1 MLRISRHALLILLL
15 GILLLPQLAAAAP
28 QAAPANPSTSGN
40 DTMLVRLKNG
50 LTVYIIRDSRFPLV
64 CTRLFVGT
72 GSANETAEQAGISHV
87 LEHMVF
93 KGTEKRPKGQVA
105 RDVESLGGYLNAAT
119 SFDKTWFITD
129 MPAKHW
135 KTGMDVVKDMAFH
148 PSLDPAELE
157 AEKDVIVS
165 ELKGGDDTPTRRLF
179 EDLQVAGLAHTVYG
193 RPIIGFEKTIR
204 AVTADDLRA
213 YIRTW
218 YQPQNMMLLV
228 AGDIDPKAVLAHAEE
243 LFGDLK
249 NDTIL
254 PEPAPVQ
261 LEGAAGG
268 PRVEVTYGPWNKVY
282 LGIALPAPAL
292 GDQRSIDLDVLA
304 YALGGDGTSQFYRK
318 YRYEK
323 QLVDSISVGNMSL
336 NRAGRFY
343 MVAQLDADKVE
354 PFWQEFTR
362 DLAALDAGKITPD
375 VIERARFNYEDGM
388 DRASETLDGLTSWK
402 ATVQFEL
409 GGPQGEANVR
419 HALAAVDS
427 ARLRQAQDLWLR
439 PDQVRVRVLAP
450 EKAKLPDLDAILQH
464 NWPAPAV
471 ERQKAAAAAE
481 KVGKRE
487 IVDLGQG
494 RTVILQP
501 DRTIPYV
508 SLEIL
513 RPGGNALLKPADQ
526 GLAQLTAAT
535 LTDGCGT
542 RDLDAMERFVAERAA
557 SLSASAGVQSFTV
570 SLTGPARFNADYFAL
585 LGDLLHKPT
594 FAEKDVRRQADTLKA
609 ALVRRQDNPMS
620 FMGSKINGFLFP
632 GGQPYGFDGLG
643 TTENQD
649 RFGPGDVQAFWKQQN
664 AQPWILSVAGD
675 FDREKVLAFARS
687 LPVPTAP
694 AVDVPQPTWGAD
706 KRLPLSLPG
715 RQQAHLLLAFH
726 AVPLDHPD
734 APALMLLESV
744 LSGQSG
750 LLFNKL
756 RDEQGLGYTV
766 TAFYRSLP
774 EAGFMAFYIGTTPR
788 NLDVARQGFSG
799 IIKDIKTDLLPA
811 ELLAKGLNRMEG
823 SYYRGRQ
830 SLGARADEA
839 ASERLLGQPQDFQKR
854 LLEKAA
860 KVTPEQLREVARKY
874 LLVDKM
880 YEVTLLP

>member
-165 ELKGGDDTPTRRLF
+165 ELKGGDDTPTHRLF

-336 NRAGRFY
+336 NRAGLFY

-439 PDQVRVRVLAP
+439 SDQVRVRVLAP
-450 EKAKLPDLDAILQH
+450 EKAKLPDLDAILQR

-643 TTENQD
+643 TAENQD

-799 IIKDIKTDLLPA
+799 IIKDLKTDLLPA

-854 LLEKAA
+854 LLENAA

>member
-1 MLRISRHALLILLL
+1 MLRISRHALFVLLL
-15 GILLLPQLAAAAP
+15 GVLLLPQLAAAAP
-28 QAAPANPSTSGN
+28 QDVPANPSTPGN

-64 CTRLFVGT
+64 CTRLYVGT

-105 RDVESLGGYLNAAT
+105 QDVESLGGYLNAAT
-119 SFDKTWFITD
+119 SFDKTWYITD

-157 AEKDVIVS
+157 AEKDVIIS

-249 NDTIL
+249 NDAAL

-336 NRAGRFY
+336 DRAGLFY

-362 DLAALDAGKITPD
+362 DLAALDAGKIAPD

-388 DRASETLDGLTSWK
+388 DRAGETLDGLTSWK

-439 PDQVRVRVLAP
+439 PDRVRVRVLAP
-450 EKAKLPDLDAILQH
+450 EKAQLPDLDAILQR
-464 NWPAPAV
+464 NWPAPAA
-471 ERQKAAAAAE
+471 ERQKAAAAEE
-481 KVGKRE
+481 KAGKRE

-620 FMGSKINGFLFP
+620 FMGSKVNGFLFP

-643 TTENQD
+643 TAENQD
-649 RFGPGDVQAFWKQQN
+649 RFGPKDVQAFWKQQN

-694 AVDVPQPTWGAD
+694 AVDVPQPAWGAD

-839 ASERLLGQPQDFQKR
+839 ASERLLGQPQDFQKH

-874 LLVDKM
+874 LLVDNM

>member
-336 NRAGRFY
+336 NRAGLFY

>member
-336 NRAGRFY
+336 NRAGLFY

-643 TTENQD
+643 TAENQD

>member
-336 NRAGRFY
+336 NRAGLFY

-643 TTENQD
+643 TAENQD
-649 RFGPGDVQAFWKQQN
+649 RFGPGNVQAFWKQQN

>member
-336 NRAGRFY
+336 NRAGLFY

-450 EKAKLPDLDAILQH
+450 EKAKLPDLDAILQR

-643 TTENQD
+643 TAENQD

-726 AVPLDHPD
+726 AVPLDNPD

>member
-179 EDLQVAGLAHTVYG
+179 EVLQVAGLAHTVYG

-336 NRAGRFY
+336 NRAGLFY

-419 HALAAVDS
+419 HARAAVDS

-450 EKAKLPDLDAILQH
+450 EKAKLPDLDAILQR

-643 TTENQD
+643 TAENQD

>member
-15 GILLLPQLAAAAP
+15 GILLVPQLAAAAP

-93 KGTEKRPKGQVA
+93 KGTEKRPKGQVP

-336 NRAGRFY
+336 NRAGLFY

-362 DLAALDAGKITPD
+362 DLATLDAGKITPD

-481 KVGKRE
+481 KVDKRE

-643 TTENQD
+643 TAENQD

>member
-336 NRAGRFY
+336 NRAGLFY

-375 VIERARFNYEDGM
+375 VIKRARFNYEDGM

-643 TTENQD
+643 TAENQD

>member
-336 NRAGRFY
+336 NRAGLFY

-643 TTENQD
+643 TAENQD
-649 RFGPGDVQAFWKQQN
+649 RFGPGDVQAFWKHQN

>member
-28 QAAPANPSTSGN
+28 QAAPVNPSTSGN

-336 NRAGRFY
+336 NRAGLFY

-450 EKAKLPDLDAILQH
+450 EKAKLPDLDAILQR

-643 TTENQD
+643 TAENQD

>member
-28 QAAPANPSTSGN
+28 QAAPANPSTLGN

-64 CTRLFVGT
+64 CTRLYVGT

-119 SFDKTWFITD
+119 SFDKTWYITD
-129 MPAKHW
+129 MPARHW

-204 AVTADDLRA
+204 AVTVDDLRA
-213 YIRTW
+213 YIHTW

-268 PRVEVTYGPWNKVY
+268 PRVEVTRGPWNKVY

-336 NRAGRFY
+336 NRAGLFY

-362 DLAALDAGKITPD
+362 DLATLDAGKITPD

-643 TTENQD
+643 TAENQD

-774 EAGFMAFYIGTTPR
+774 EAGFMAFYIGTMPR

>member
-50 LTVYIIRDSRFPLV
+50 LTVHIIRDSRFPLV

-157 AEKDVIVS
+157 AEKNVIVS

-336 NRAGRFY
+336 NRAGLFY

-362 DLAALDAGKITPD
+362 DLASLDAGKITPD

-643 TTENQD
+643 TAENQD

-774 EAGFMAFYIGTTPR
+774 EVGFMAFYIGTTPR
-788 NLDVARQGFSG
+788 TLDVARQGFSG

-874 LLVDKM
+874 LLVDKV

>member
-129 MPAKHW
+129 MPARHW

-336 NRAGRFY
+336 NRAGLFY

-450 EKAKLPDLDAILQH
+450 EKAKLPDLDAILQR

-643 TTENQD
+643 TAENQD

>member
-50 LTVYIIRDSRFPLV
+50 LTVHIIRDSRFPLV

-157 AEKDVIVS
+157 AEKNVIVS

-336 NRAGRFY
+336 NRAGLFY

-643 TTENQD
+643 TAENQD
-649 RFGPGDVQAFWKQQN
+649 RFGPGNVQAFWKQQN

>member
-50 LTVYIIRDSRFPLV
+50 LTVHIIRDSRFPLV

-135 KTGMDVVKDMAFH
+135 ETGMDVVKDMAFH

-157 AEKDVIVS
+157 AEKNVIVS

-336 NRAGRFY
+336 NRAGLFY

-766 TAFYRSLP
+766 TAVYRSLP

-788 NLDVARQGFSG
+788 DLDVARQGFSG

>member
-50 LTVYIIRDSRFPLV
+50 LTVHIIRDSRFPLV

-157 AEKDVIVS
+157 AEKNVIVS

-336 NRAGRFY
+336 NRAGLFY

-388 DRASETLDGLTSWK
+388 DRASETLDGLTSRK

-774 EAGFMAFYIGTTPR
+774 EAGFMAFYIGITPR

>member
-254 PEPAPVQ
+254 PEAAPVQ

-336 NRAGRFY
+336 NRAGLFY

-450 EKAKLPDLDAILQH
+450 EKAKLPDLDAILQR

-643 TTENQD
+643 TAENQD

>member
-282 LGIALPAPAL
+282 LGIVLPAPAL

-336 NRAGRFY
+336 NRAGLFY

-643 TTENQD
+643 TAENQD

-687 LPVPTAP
+687 LPVPTAS

>member
-336 NRAGRFY
+336 NRAGLFY

-570 SLTGPARFNADYFAL
+570 SLTGPARFNADYIAL

-643 TTENQD
+643 TAENQD

>member
-64 CTRLFVGT
+64 CTRLYVGT

-119 SFDKTWFITD
+119 SFDKTWYITD

-179 EDLQVAGLAHTVYG
+179 ENLQVAGLAHTVYG

-249 NDTIL
+249 NDAIL
-254 PEPAPVQ
+254 PEPAPVR

-268 PRVEVTYGPWNKVY
+268 PRVEVTRGPWNKVY
-282 LGIALPAPAL
+282 LGIAMPAPAL

-336 NRAGRFY
+336 NRAGLFY

-450 EKAKLPDLDAILQH
+450 EKAQLPDLDAILQR
-464 NWPAPAV
+464 NWPAPAA

-643 TTENQD
+643 TAENQD

-687 LPVPTAP
+687 LPVPTAS
-694 AVDVPQPTWGAD
+694 AVDVVQPSWGAD

-774 EAGFMAFYIGTTPR
+774 KAGFMAFYIGTTPR

-811 ELLAKGLNRMEG
+811 DLLAKGLNRMEG

-854 LLEKAA
+854 LLEKVA

-874 LLVDKM
+874 LLVDNM

>member
-1 MLRISRHALLILLL
+1 MLRIFRHALPILLL
-15 GILLLPQLAAAAP
+15 GILLLPQLTAAAP
-28 QAAPANPSTSGN
+28 QAAPANPSTPGN

-64 CTRLFVGT
+64 CTRLYVGT
-72 GSANETAEQAGISHV
+72 GSANETAGQAGISHV

-119 SFDKTWFITD
+119 SFDKTWYITD
-129 MPAKHW
+129 MPARHW

-228 AGDIDPKAVLAHAEE
+228 AGDIDPKAVLAYAEE

-249 NDTIL
+249 NDTVL
-254 PEPAPVQ
+254 PSPAPVQ

-268 PRVEVTYGPWNKVY
+268 PRVEVTRGPWNKVY

-336 NRAGRFY
+336 NRAGLFY

-388 DRASETLDGLTSWK
+388 DRAGETLDGLTSWK

-419 HALAAVDS
+419 HALAAVDG

-450 EKAKLPDLDAILQH
+450 EKAQLPDLDAILQR

-471 ERQKAAAAAE
+471 ERQKAATAVE
-481 KVGKRE
+481 KAGKRE

-620 FMGSKINGFLFP
+620 FMGSRINGFLFP

-643 TTENQD
+643 TAENQD
-649 RFGPGDVQAFWKQQN
+649 RFGPGDVQDFWKQQN

-694 AVDVPQPTWGAD
+694 AVEVPQPAWGAD

-788 NLDVARQGFSG
+788 NLDVARQGFSA
-799 IIKDIKTDLLPA
+799 IIKDIKTELLPA
-811 ELLAKGLNRMEG
+811 GLLAKGLNRMEG

-839 ASERLLGQPQDFQKR
+839 AGERLLGQPQDFQKL

-860 KVTPEQLREVARKY
+860 KVTPEQLRDVARKY
-874 LLVDKM
+874 LLVDNM

>member
-64 CTRLFVGT
+64 CTRLYVGT

-119 SFDKTWFITD
+119 SFDKTWYITD

-249 NDTIL
+249 NDAIL
-254 PEPAPVQ
+254 PEPAPVR

-268 PRVEVTYGPWNKVY
+268 PRVEVTRGPWNKVY

-336 NRAGRFY
+336 DRAGLFY

-450 EKAKLPDLDAILQH
+450 EKAQLPDLDAILQR
-464 NWPAPAV
+464 NWPAPAA

-643 TTENQD
+643 TAENQD

-687 LPVPTAP
+687 LPVPTAS
-694 AVDVPQPTWGAD
+694 AVDVPQPSWGAD

-774 EAGFMAFYIGTTPR
+774 KAGFMAFYIGTTPR

-811 ELLAKGLNRMEG
+811 DLLAKGLNRMEG

-874 LLVDKM
+874 LLVDNM

>member
-119 SFDKTWFITD
+119 SFDKTWYITD

-254 PEPAPVQ
+254 PESAPVQ

-336 NRAGRFY
+336 NRAGLFY

-643 TTENQD
+643 TAENQD

-734 APALMLLESV
+734 APALVLLESV

>member
-64 CTRLFVGT
+64 CTRLYVGT

-119 SFDKTWFITD
+119 SFDKTWYITD

-249 NDTIL
+249 NDAIL
-254 PEPAPVQ
+254 PEPAPVR

-268 PRVEVTYGPWNKVY
+268 PRVEVTRGPWNKVY

-336 NRAGRFY
+336 NRAGLFY

-450 EKAKLPDLDAILQH
+450 EKAQLPDLDAILQR
-464 NWPAPAV
+464 NWPAPAA
-471 ERQKAAAAAE
+471 ERQKAAAVAE

-643 TTENQD
+643 TAENQD

-694 AVDVPQPTWGAD
+694 AVDVAQPSWGAD

-774 EAGFMAFYIGTTPR
+774 KAGFMAFYIGTTPR

-811 ELLAKGLNRMEG
+811 DLLAKGLNRMEG

-874 LLVDKM
+874 LLVDNM

>member
-64 CTRLFVGT
+64 CTRLYVGT

-119 SFDKTWFITD
+119 SFDKTWYITD

-249 NDTIL
+249 NDAIL
-254 PEPAPVQ
+254 PEPAPVR

-268 PRVEVTYGPWNKVY
+268 PRVEVTRGPWNKVY

-336 NRAGRFY
+336 NRAGLFY

-450 EKAKLPDLDAILQH
+450 EKAQLPDLDAILQR
-464 NWPAPAV
+464 NWPAPAA
-471 ERQKAAAAAE
+471 ERQKAAAVAE

-513 RPGGNALLKPADQ
+513 RPGGNALLKSADQ

-643 TTENQD
+643 TAENQD

-664 AQPWILSVAGD
+664 AQPWILSVVGD

-687 LPVPTAP
+687 LPVPTAS
-694 AVDVPQPTWGAD
+694 AVDVPQPSWGAD

-774 EAGFMAFYIGTTPR
+774 KAGFMAFYIGTTPR

-811 ELLAKGLNRMEG
+811 DLLAKGLNRMEG

-874 LLVDKM
+874 LLVDNM

>member
-64 CTRLFVGT
+64 CTRLYVGT

-119 SFDKTWFITD
+119 SFDKTWYITD

-179 EDLQVAGLAHTVYG
+179 ENLQVAGLAHTVYG

-249 NDTIL
+249 NDAIL
-254 PEPAPVQ
+254 PEPAPVR

-268 PRVEVTYGPWNKVY
+268 PRVEVTRGPWNKVY

-336 NRAGRFY
+336 NRAGLFY

-450 EKAKLPDLDAILQH
+450 EKAQLPDLDAILQR
-464 NWPAPAV
+464 NWPAPAA

-643 TTENQD
+643 TAENQD
-649 RFGPGDVQAFWKQQN
+649 RFGPKNVQTFWKQQN

-687 LPVPTAP
+687 LPVPTAS
-694 AVDVPQPTWGAD
+694 AVDVAQPSWGAD

-774 EAGFMAFYIGTTPR
+774 KAGFMAFYIGTTPR

-811 ELLAKGLNRMEG
+811 DLLAKGLNRMEG

-874 LLVDKM
+874 LLVDNM

>member
-64 CTRLFVGT
+64 CTRLYVGT

-119 SFDKTWFITD
+119 SFDKTWYITD

-179 EDLQVAGLAHTVYG
+179 ENLQVAGLAHTVYG

-249 NDTIL
+249 NDAIL
-254 PEPAPVQ
+254 PEPAPVR

-268 PRVEVTYGPWNKVY
+268 PRVEVTRGPWNKVY

-336 NRAGRFY
+336 DRAGLFY

-450 EKAKLPDLDAILQH
+450 EKAQLPDLDAILQR
-464 NWPAPAV
+464 NWPAPAA

-643 TTENQD
+643 TAENQD
-649 RFGPGDVQAFWKQQN
+649 RFGPKDVQTFWKQQN

-687 LPVPTAP
+687 LPVPTAS
-694 AVDVPQPTWGAD
+694 AVDVAQPSWGAD

-774 EAGFMAFYIGTTPR
+774 KAGFMAFYIGTTPR

-811 ELLAKGLNRMEG
+811 DLLAKGLNRMEG

-874 LLVDKM
+874 LLVDNM

>member
-157 AEKDVIVS
+157 AEKNVIVS

-336 NRAGRFY
+336 NRAGLFY

-388 DRASETLDGLTSWK
+388 DRASETLDGLTSRK

-811 ELLAKGLNRMEG
+811 ELLVKGLNRMEG

>member
-1 MLRISRHALLILLL
+1 MLRTSRHALLILLL

-64 CTRLFVGT
+64 CTRLYVGT

-119 SFDKTWFITD
+119 SFDKTWYITD

-249 NDTIL
+249 NDAIL
-254 PEPAPVQ
+254 PEPAPVR

-268 PRVEVTYGPWNKVY
+268 PRVEVTRGPWNKVY

-336 NRAGRFY
+336 NRAGLFY

-450 EKAKLPDLDAILQH
+450 EKAQLPDLDAILQR
-464 NWPAPAV
+464 NWPAPAA

-643 TTENQD
+643 TAENQD

-687 LPVPTAP
+687 LPVPTAS
-694 AVDVPQPTWGAD
+694 AVDVAQPSWGAD

-774 EAGFMAFYIGTTPR
+774 KAGFMAFYIGTTPR

-811 ELLAKGLNRMEG
+811 DLLAKGLNRMEG

-860 KVTPEQLREVARKY
+860 KVTPEQLREVARKF
-874 LLVDKM
+874 LLVDNM

>member
-15 GILLLPQLAAAAP
+15 GILLVPQLAAAAP

-93 KGTEKRPKGQVA
+93 KGTEKRPKGQVP

-336 NRAGRFY
+336 NRAGLFY

-362 DLAALDAGKITPD
+362 DLASLDAGKITPD

-481 KVGKRE
+481 KVDKRE

-609 ALVRRQDNPMS
+609 ALVRRQDNPMN

-643 TTENQD
+643 TAENQD

>member
-28 QAAPANPSTSGN
+28 QASPANPSTSGN

-119 SFDKTWFITD
+119 SFDKTWYITD

-204 AVTADDLRA
+204 AVTVDDLRA

-268 PRVEVTYGPWNKVY
+268 PRVEVTRGPWNKVY

-336 NRAGRFY
+336 NRAGLFY

-450 EKAKLPDLDAILQH
+450 EKAQLPDLDAILQR

-471 ERQKAAAAAE
+471 ERQKASAVAE

-643 TTENQD
+643 TAENQD

-811 ELLAKGLNRMEG
+811 DLLAKGLNRMEG

-874 LLVDKM
+874 LLVDNM

>member
-28 QAAPANPSTSGN
+28 QAAPANPSTLGN

-336 NRAGRFY
+336 NRAGLFY

-643 TTENQD
+643 TAENQD

>member
-15 GILLLPQLAAAAP
+15 GILLLPQLAAAAS

-119 SFDKTWFITD
+119 SFDKTWYITD

-204 AVTADDLRA
+204 AVTVDDLRA

-268 PRVEVTYGPWNKVY
+268 PRVEVTRGPWNKVY

-336 NRAGRFY
+336 NRAGLFY

-450 EKAKLPDLDAILQH
+450 EKAQLPDLDAILQR

-471 ERQKAAAAAE
+471 ERQKASAVAE

-643 TTENQD
+643 TAENQD

-694 AVDVPQPTWGAD
+694 ALDVPQPTWGAD

-811 ELLAKGLNRMEG
+811 DLLAKGLNRMEG

-874 LLVDKM
+874 LLVDNM

>member
-50 LTVYIIRDSRFPLV
+50 LTVHIIRDSRFPLV

-157 AEKDVIVS
+157 AEKNVIVS

-336 NRAGRFY
+336 NRAGLFY

-750 LLFNKL
+750 LLFNTL

>member
-50 LTVYIIRDSRFPLV
+50 LTVHIIRDSRFPLV

-157 AEKDVIVS
+157 AEKNVIVS

-336 NRAGRFY
+336 NRAGLFY

-409 GGPQGEANVR
+409 GGPRGEANVR

-839 ASERLLGQPQDFQKR
+839 ASERLLGQPQDFQKH

>member
-15 GILLLPQLAAAAP
+15 GILLVPQLAAAAP

-292 GDQRSIDLDVLA
+292 GDQRSIDLDMLA

-336 NRAGRFY
+336 NRAGLFY

-362 DLAALDAGKITPD
+362 DLATLDAGKITPD

-501 DRTIPYV
+501 DRTTPYV

-643 TTENQD
+643 TAENQD

-750 LLFNKL
+750 LLFNKM

>member
-64 CTRLFVGT
+64 CTRLYVGT

-119 SFDKTWFITD
+119 SFDKTWYITD

-249 NDTIL
+249 NDAIL
-254 PEPAPVQ
+254 PEPAPVR

-268 PRVEVTYGPWNKVY
+268 PRVEVTRGPWNKVY
-282 LGIALPAPAL
+282 LGIAMPAPAL

-336 NRAGRFY
+336 NRAGLFY

-450 EKAKLPDLDAILQH
+450 EKAQLPDLDAILQR
-464 NWPAPAV
+464 NWPAPAA

-643 TTENQD
+643 TAENQD
-649 RFGPGDVQAFWKQQN
+649 RFGPKDVQTFWKQQN

-687 LPVPTAP
+687 LPVPTAS
-694 AVDVPQPTWGAD
+694 AVDVAQPSWGAD

-774 EAGFMAFYIGTTPR
+774 KAGFMAFYIGTTPR

-811 ELLAKGLNRMEG
+811 DLLAKGLNRMEG

-874 LLVDKM
+874 LLVDNM

>member
-179 EDLQVAGLAHTVYG
+179 EDLQGAGLAHTVYG

-336 NRAGRFY
+336 NRAGLFY

-880 YEVTLLP
+880 YEMTLLP

>member
-15 GILLLPQLAAAAP
+15 GILLLPQLAVAAP

-336 NRAGRFY
+336 NRAGLFY

-388 DRASETLDGLTSWK
+388 DRASETLDGLTSRK

-409 GGPQGEANVR
+409 GGPRGEANVR